1 MQWRVFLLSRLV
13 EEGCHEYKLLF
24 SFVFFACLAV
34 INEVLKK
41 MPGGEPGEN
50 LSMHCSER
58 GGFLPEGRQRP
69 SGFHRIRN
77 GGCGQ

>member
-34 INEVLKK
+34 INEV
-41 MPGGEPGEN
+41 
-50 LSMHCSER
+50 
-58 GGFLPEGRQRP
+58 
-69 SGFHRIRN
+69 
-77 GGCGQ
+77 